1 MPSLTVVLSKTQQFI
16 AQHKTMLVLNEFEE
30 RKKSDVSNAMVCSSK
45 TYVIND
51 ALGKD
56 VCLLQ

>member
-1 MPSLTVVLSKTQQFI
+1 
-16 AQHKTMLVLNEFEE
+16 MLVLNEFEE